1 MSNKKINHWNI
12 DPIESEGALINI
24 VYGERSGGKSYQ
36 TKHKRAILKYLY
48 GIKEDH
54 YSNYNDKEKILT
66 KCIEEG
72 TRFILIRRL
81 ESEITSEK
89 IEGYFADVDIAK
101 LTDDKYNTVIYY
113 RKTIYLA
120 NYNVSTGKSI
130 KGDKIGY
137 VIALSVEQNYAGVS
151 YLDVTDVI
159 MEEFMSRKQYL
170 PNEPAKLINFWNT
183 VDRKRGTTRLWLL
196 GNSLSR
202 VCPYI
207 NDWELRDIFRSIKQG
222 EIKTKW
228 LDTGGV
234 DEETGKPIEVK
245 VAVEWCR
252 DSGNTSFAIGKH
264 KDMLNKGSWQTDP
277 QPHLPKSYS
286 EYEVFYRIMFVFQ
299 EFKFVGEFLKDNE
312 TGANCW
318 YIYPYNGKIKEGTL
332 VISDQI
338 NISNWWQRNIYDVSI
353 KNESLHKLLDTFR
366 EQNIFYSSD
375 LCGTD
380 FKQVIDF
387 QIRK

>member
-1 MSNKKINHWNI
+1 M
-12 DPIESEGALINI
+12 
-24 VYGERSGGKSYQ
+24 
-36 TKHKRAILKYLY
+36 
-48 GIKEDH
+48 
-54 YSNYNDKEKILT
+54 
-66 KCIEEG
+66 
-72 TRFILIRRL
+72 
-81 ESEITSEK
+81 
-89 IEGYFADVDIAK
+89 
-101 LTDDKYNTVIYY
+101 
-113 RKTIYLA
+113 
-120 NYNVSTGKSI
+120 
-130 KGDKIGY
+130 
-137 VIALSVEQNYAGVS
+137 
-151 YLDVTDVI
+151 
-159 MEEFMSRKQYL
+159 
-170 PNEPAKLINFWNT
+170 
-183 VDRKRGTTRLWLL
+183 
-196 GNSLSR
+196 
-202 VCPYI
+202 
-207 NDWELRDIFRSIKQG
+207 SIKQG

-299 EFKFVGEFLKDNE
+299 EFKFVGEFLKDNK

-332 VISDQI
+332 VISDQV
-338 NISNWWQRNIYDVSI
+338 NISNWWQRYIYDVSI